1 MSLIM
6 FTGNLHAIISAI
18 LLQLV
23 LFCKWKI
30 LHICKYSNTRDL
42 TSLNVVT
49 LALKKEKSLVQRR
62 HSHRICYKTQS
73 NFLQLYLHQLIYDFL
88 NKSVYVLITRPGLLE
103 AWLMLTSVKY
113 HGSLY
118 ILIPLNQR
126 LALTR
131 LRATGPRSLECLKL
145 KLFLNIFLH
154 VWPSG

>member
-49 LALKKEKSLVQRR
+49 LALKKEKSLVQRH
-62 HSHRICYKTQS
+62 HSHRICYSPIFYSCMYTNS
-73 NFLQLYLHQLIYDFL
+73 F
-88 NKSVYVLITRPGLLE
+88 
-103 AWLMLTSVKY
+103 MTS
-113 HGSLY
+113 
-118 ILIPLNQR
+118 
-126 LALTR
+126 
-131 LRATGPRSLECLKL
+131 
-145 KLFLNIFLH
+145 
-154 VWPSG
+154 

>member
-6 FTGNLHAIISAI
+6 FTGNLNAIISAI

-62 HSHRICYKTQS
+62 HSHRM
-73 NFLQLYLHQLIYDFL
+73 LQNTVQFSTAVLYTNSF
-88 NKSVYVLITRPGLLE
+88 
-103 AWLMLTSVKY
+103 MTS
-113 HGSLY
+113 
-118 ILIPLNQR
+118 
-126 LALTR
+126 
-131 LRATGPRSLECLKL
+131 
-145 KLFLNIFLH
+145 
-154 VWPSG
+154 